1 MTLFVK
7 VLFVL
12 ACVVLYVETSSID
25 QEAEDKIN
33 DAQSMLLDSTNL
45 DAISNVGEAVH
56 TDGLNLDELNKG
68 ISEASDKTSE
78 SLDQQG
84 RDANVA
90 LDNLDELNKGISEAG
105 DKASESLDQLG
116 RDANAAL
123 DSFGEEASK
132 TLDKLSDD
140 ASKKLDSALSG
151 FEGTMSDVSRHAT
164 KKGEESVDRAQQ
176 WFEDKLVFYL
186 HQLTI

>member
-12 ACVVLYVETSSID
+12 AYVVLYIETSSID

-68 ISEASDKTSE
+68 ISEAS
-78 SLDQQG
+78 
-84 RDANVA
+84 
-90 LDNLDELNKGISEAG
+90 

-176 WFEDKLVFYL
+176 WFEDKLVFCS
-186 HQLTI
+186 H